1 MPKYGVPI
9 WKAMPLLRMLL
20 PLMAGILLQ
29 YYCQVTLWIC
39 IIPAIIGCCLL
50 IVYLKLNN
58 SLKFISSWLTGL
70 AISLCFISIG
80 GCVSFQ
86 KNIENQ
92 PNWIGNNYVAKTP
105 VLVTIQEPLIEK
117 AKSFKALARA
127 EIIFSNGITHPVSGD
142 LIVYFKKDSLRPPLV
157 YGSQIIIYKT
167 LQPITNTGNPGAF
180 NYHQYCQFQN
190 IGYQVFLGPA
200 DYHMLSLTHTRFVDK
215 WLIKARMEVLDILRQ
230 NIKNPESL
238 GLAEALLI
246 GYRDDLDK
254 TLVQAY
260 SNTGVVHIIA
270 ISGLHLAL
278 IYGLLLTLLQ
288 PFQRF
293 RFYGILKPVVILS
306 VIWGFSFIAGAA
318 PSILRCTVMFTF
330 IVLGETLHKRS
341 NIYNNLAASAF
352 TILLFSPFSLWDVG
366 FQLSYAAVFSI
377 VLFEKH
383 IQNSLFF
390 TNKLLKKAWE
400 LISITLS
407 AQILTLPIILY
418 YFHQFPTLFL
428 FTNLFAVPLS
438 GLILY
443 EELFLLVVSP
453 LAIAG
458 KMIGALTGWS
468 IGLMN
473 DLIKRVDGLPLL
485 TLQNLQISLLQ
496 TLFLYM
502 VISGIAW
509 WLLQKQNKGLILA
522 FTALLA
528 FFVIRSIDFIQCSQQ
543 QKLIVYNV
551 PNHQAIDRVEGRN
564 YQFTGDSILLADEL
578 LQKFHLKPSRILF
591 RISSNPH
598 TVFNQDPILLSTRKK
613 IILLDRPINT
623 GIPGPKIKVDLVILS
638 KNPTI
643 SFDQLIR
650 VFDCKEY
657 ILDAS
662 NPLWKINKW
671 KKECS
676 NLPLHLYSIPER
688 GAFVMDL

>member
-20 PLMAGILLQ
+20 PLMSGILLQ
-29 YYCQVTLWIC
+29 YYCQIAIWFC
-39 IIPAIIGCCLL
+39 IIPAVIGCCLL
-50 IVYLKLNN
+50 LVYLKLNN
-58 SLKFISSWLTGL
+58 SLKFVSSWLTGL
-70 AISLCFISIG
+70 AITLCFISIG
-80 GCVSFQ
+80 GCVSYQ

-92 PNWIGNNYVAKTP
+92 SNWIGKYYVDKAP
-105 VLVTIQEPLIEK
+105 VLVTLQEPLIEK
-117 AKSFKALARA
+117 AKSFKALASA
-127 EIIFSNGITHPVSGD
+127 EVVFSNGIRHRVSGD
-142 LIVYFKKDSLRPPLV
+142 LLVYFKKDSLRPPLV
-157 YGSQIIIYKT
+157 YGSQIILYKT
-167 LQPITNTGNPGAF
+167 LQPIINTGNPGAF
-180 NYHQYCQFQN
+180 NYHQYCYFQN
-190 IGYQVFLGPA
+190 IGYQVFLTSA
-200 DYHMLSLTHTRFVDK
+200 DYHLLSSTHTLFFDK
-215 WLIKARMEVLDILRQ
+215 WLIKARMGVLNILRQ
-230 NIKNPESL
+230 NIRETESL

-278 IYGLLLTLLQ
+278 IYGLLITLLQ

-293 RFYGILKPVVILS
+293 RFFWLLKPIVILS
-306 VIWGFSFIAGAA
+306 VLWGFSFIAGAA

-330 IVLGETLHKRS
+330 IVLGETLNKRS

-366 FQLSYAAVFSI
+366 FQLSYAAVLSI

-383 IQNSLFF
+383 IQNCLYF

-418 YFHQFPTLFL
+418 YFHQFPALFL

-443 EELFLLVVSP
+443 EELFLLLVSP

-458 KMIGALTGWS
+458 KITGAMTGWC
-468 IGLMN
+468 IGLMD

-485 TLQNLQISLLQ
+485 TLQSLQISLLQ
-496 TLFLYM
+496 TLLLYI
-502 VISGIAW
+502 VIAGMAW

-522 FTALLA
+522 FAGLLA
-528 FFVIRSIDFIQCSQQ
+528 FFVIRTIDFIQCSQQ

-551 PNHQAIDRVEGRN
+551 PNHQAIDMVEGRN
-564 YQFTGDSILLADEL
+564 CQFTGDSILLEDGFL
-578 LQKFHLKPSRILF
+578 KKFHLTPSRILY
-591 RISSNPH
+591 RISPDQYN
-598 TVFNQDPILLSTRKK
+598 TLNQDQILLSTRKK
-613 IILLDRPINT
+613 IILLNKPINT
-623 GIPGPKIKVDLVILS
+623 DIEGPKIKADLIILS
-638 KNPTI
+638 RNPKI
-643 SFDQLIR
+643 SFDQLIK

-657 ILDAS
+657 IFDAS

-676 NLPLHLYSIPER
+676 NLPLHLYSISER
-688 GAFVMDL
+688 GAFVMEL

>member
-1 MPKYGVPI
+1 MPKYGIPI

-29 YYCQVTLWIC
+29 YYCQIPIWYC
-39 IIPAIIGCCLL
+39 IIPAIAGCCLL
-50 IVYLKLNN
+50 LVYLRLSN
-58 SLKFISSWLTGL
+58 SLKFVTSWFTGV
-70 AISLCFISIG
+70 AITLCFISIG
-80 GCVSFQ
+80 GCISYQ

-92 PNWIGNNYVAKTP
+92 SNWIGKYYVDKAP
-105 VLVTIQEPLIEK
+105 VLVTLQEPLIEK
-117 AKSFKALARA
+117 AKSYKALASA
-127 EIIFSNGITHPVSGD
+127 EVVFSNGIGHRVSGN
-142 LIVYFKKDSLRPPLV
+142 LLVYFKKDTMRPSLD
-157 YGSQIIIYKT
+157 YGSQIIIYKS
-167 LQPITNTGNPGAF
+167 LQPITNSGNPGAF
-180 NYHQYCQFQN
+180 NYHQYCYFQN
-190 IGYQVFLGPA
+190 ISYQVFITPA
-200 DYHMLSLTHTRFVDK
+200 DYHLLTSTHTLFFDK
-215 WLIKARMEVLDILRQ
+215 WLIKARMGALSILRQ
-230 NIKNPESL
+230 NIKNVESL

-278 IYGLLLTLLQ
+278 IYGLLITLLR

-293 RFYGILKPVVILS
+293 RFFGLIKPLVILS
-306 VIWGFSFIAGAA
+306 VLWGFSFIAGAA

-330 IVLGETLHKRS
+330 IVLGETLNKRS

-383 IQNSLFF
+383 IQNSLYF

-407 AQILTLPIILY
+407 AQILKLPIILY

-458 KMIGALTGWS
+458 KITGAVTGWC
-468 IGLMN
+468 IGLMD

-485 TLQNLQISLLQ
+485 TLQSLQISLLQ
-496 TLFLYM
+496 TLLLYI
-502 VISGIAW
+502 VIAGMAW

-522 FTALLA
+522 FTGLLA
-528 FFVIRSIDFIQCSQQ
+528 FFVIRSIDFIECIQQ

-551 PNHQAIDRVEGRN
+551 PNHQAIDVVVGRS
-564 YQFTGDSILLADEL
+564 YKFSGDSILSEDGFLK
-578 LQKFHLKPSRILF
+578 KFHLTPSRILY
-591 RISSNPH
+591 RISPDQY
-598 TVFNQDPILLSTRKK
+598 TIPGQDQVLLSTRKK
-613 IILLDRPINT
+613 IILIDKPINT
-623 GIPGPKIKVDLVILS
+623 AVMGTKIKADLIIIS
-638 KNPTI
+638 KNPKI
-643 SFDQLIR
+643 SLGQLIE
-650 VFDCKEY
+650 VFDCNEY
-657 ILDAS
+657 IFDAS

-676 NLPLHLYSIPER
+676 NLHLHSYSIPER
-688 GAFVMDL
+688 GAFVMEL

>member
-9 WKAMPLLRMLL
+9 WKAMPLMRMLL
-20 PLMAGILLQ
+20 PLMAGIVIQ
-29 YYCQVTLWIC
+29 YYCQIAIGFC
-39 IIPAIIGCCLL
+39 IIPAITGCGLLL
-50 IVYLKLNN
+50 IYLTLNN
-58 SLKFISSWLTGL
+58 SLKFISSWLAGI

-80 GCVSFQ
+80 GCISFQ
-86 KNIENQ
+86 KNMENQ
-92 PNWIGNNYVAKTP
+92 SNWIGHYYVAKAP
-105 VLVTIQEPLIEK
+105 VLVTLQEPLIEK
-117 AKSFKALARA
+117 AKSFKALASA
-127 EIIFSNGITHPVSGD
+127 AIVFNNNMGHPVKGD
-142 LIVYFKKDSLRPPLV
+142 LLLYFKKDSLRPPLA
-157 YGSQIIIYKT
+157 YGSQIMIYKP
-167 LQPITNTGNPGAF
+167 LQLITNTGNPGAF
-180 NYHQYCQFQN
+180 NYQQYCRFQN
-190 IGYQVFLGPA
+190 ISYQVFLTPS
-200 DYHMLSLTHTRFVDK
+200 DYHLLSTTHTQFFK
-215 WLIKARMEVLDILRQ
+215 QWLIKAKMGVLAILRQ
-230 NIKNPESL
+230 NIKNQESL

-278 IYGLLLTLLQ
+278 IYGLLITLLR
-288 PFQRF
+288 PFQKF
-293 RFYGILKPVVILS
+293 RLFRLIKPVVILS
-306 VIWGFSFIAGAA
+306 VLWGFSFIAGAA

-330 IVLGETLHKRS
+330 IVLGETLNKRS

-383 IQNSLFF
+383 IQNCLYF

-443 EELFLLVVSP
+443 EELLLLVVSP
-453 LAIAG
+453 LAVAG
-458 KMIGALTGWS
+458 KIIGAATAWS
-468 IGLMN
+468 IGLMD
-473 DLIKRVDGLPLL
+473 DLIKRVDGLPML
-485 TLQNLQISLLQ
+485 TLQGLQISISQTILL
-496 TLFLYM
+496 YI
-502 VISGIAW
+502 VIAGIAW
-509 WLLQKQNKGLILA
+509 WLLQRQNKGLILTFA
-522 FTALLA
+522 ALL
-528 FFVIRSIDFIQCSQQ
+528 FFFIIRSIDFIKSNRQ

-551 PNHQAIDRVEGRN
+551 PNHQAIDIVAGRN
-564 YQFTGDSILLADEL
+564 CKFTGDSILVTDGL
-578 LQKFHLKPSRILF
+578 LQKFHLAPSRILY
-591 RISSNPH
+591 RISPVGK
-598 TVFNQDPILLSTRKK
+598 TFNKEFILLSNPKK
-613 IILLDRPINT
+613 IILIDKPVYTEQNVPR
-623 GIPGPKIKVDLVILS
+623 IKADVVILS
-638 KNPTI
+638 KNPPV
-643 SFDQLIR
+643 SFEQLTRI
-650 VFDCKEY
+650 FDCNEY

-688 GAFVMDL
+688 GAFVMEL